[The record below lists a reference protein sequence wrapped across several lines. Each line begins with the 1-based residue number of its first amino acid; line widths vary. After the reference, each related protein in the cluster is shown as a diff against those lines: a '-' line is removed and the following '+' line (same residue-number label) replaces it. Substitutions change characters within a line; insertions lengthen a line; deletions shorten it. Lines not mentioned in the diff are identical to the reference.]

1 MRYIAWSVV
10 FGLALIGCGSS
21 TAESLLE
28 PSSVQADSGTQD
40 VAPDITADQAAE
52 ATDHP
57 DVSDDVIVDVAL
69 EVASDIAPEVVDEPV
84 ETVPDPMVSP
94 DVPVTEWKG
103 KLSPGSMVS
112 KEMVGFRPTAD
123 PPSGELYPLVVFA
136 RDHQAQKDSYKK
148 TMKHI
153 AQFGYVTASVDYDL
167 GLLDPD
173 HHAPVENLKRAIDVL
188 TTKPPDNVGNVVD
201 PKRIAA
207 MGHAVGGKAAVWLAL
222 EDPRVSAVITL
233 SPVDDDPGSLV
244 GSSHR
249 PSLAPE
255 QMGKFKVPALF
266 LGAALEAFGHL
277 QFIDDYDCLLL
288 CGSCPRGPKAEHEKR
303 QLVFRGLSVAFLQLQ
318 FRHAS
323 GYLSWLEGTE
333 RTSLET
339 ANFLLDTAEQGN
351 FCKP

>member
-222 EDPRVSAVITL
+222 VRPSPPSKWVSSRFPRYFWELPSVLRAIPVPLPPPTRVGFS
-233 SPVDDDPGSLV
+233 SPYLTRRPPGSACSKHSVICNSSTITIVSSCAVRVLV
-244 GSSHR
+244 GPKQSMKS
-249 PSLAPE
+249 
-255 QMGKFKVPALF
+255 
-266 LGAALEAFGHL
+266 
-277 QFIDDYDCLLL
+277 DN
-288 CGSCPRGPKAEHEKR
+288 SCFEVFPWHFYNYNSAMR
-303 QLVFRGLSVAFLQLQ
+303 QVI
-318 FRHAS
+318 
-323 GYLSWLEGTE
+323 
-333 RTSLET
+333 
-339 ANFLLDTAEQGN
+339 
-351 FCKP
+351 

>member
-123 PPSGELYPLVVFA
+123 PPS
-136 RDHQAQKDSYKK
+136 YKK

-207 MGHAVGGKAAVWLAL
+207 MGHAVAGKAAVWLAL

-266 LGAALEAFGHL
+266 LGAALAYL
-277 QFIDDYDCLLL
+277 TRRPP
-288 CGSCPRGPKAEHEKR
+288 GSACSKHSVICNSSTITIVSSCAVRVLVGPKQSMKSDNSCFEVFPWHFYNYNSAMR
-303 QLVFRGLSVAFLQLQ
+303 QVI
-318 FRHAS
+318 
-323 GYLSWLEGTE
+323 
-333 RTSLET
+333 
-339 ANFLLDTAEQGN
+339 
-351 FCKP
+351 

>member
-1 MRYIAWSVV
+1 
-10 FGLALIGCGSS
+10 
-21 TAESLLE
+21 
-28 PSSVQADSGTQD
+28 

-266 LGAALEAFGHL
+266 LGAALGSSSNSCAPSASNACRFFESVPDKTTAWLGVLEAFGHL